1 MQHELVEDCLSE
13 MRRTR
18 YSIRDYLYIYDISE
32 NNFFEPAYR
41 RVEIRASLKEI
52 VGASMNDL
60 MKS

>member
-1 MQHELVEDCLSE
+1 

-32 NNFFEPAYR
+32 NNFFEPSYR

-52 VGASMNDL
+52 VDASMNDL